1 MLKNPIIYLEHILE
15 SINKIKNYTSEMTID
30 DFLKNSQTQDA
41 VIRNFEIIGEATKGI
56 NSTFRNK
63 YPDVEWKKMA
73 GMRDKLIHDYI
84 GVDLWAVWGVVEKI
98 IPNIV
103 HPNHYESIYQ
113 CCKKNENKL
122 RAYEQ
127 MIYEPTLK
135 FCLGSLKRFLFK
147 AAK

>member
-73 GMRDKLIHDYI
+73 GMRDKLIHFYF
-84 GVDLWAVWGVVEKI
+84 GVNYEILWQTIKNRIPEIKPVI
-98 IPNIV
+98 IQILQDN
-103 HPNHYESIYQ
+103 
-113 CCKKNENKL
+113 
-122 RAYEQ
+122 
-127 MIYEPTLK
+127 T
-135 FCLGSLKRFLFK
+135 
-147 AAK
+147 